1 MLKEDLRMKRLAFQI
16 SFGLFLVFFFFA
28 SLVFAEEK
36 KGNDTL
42 WYELNKKIQEHNKFC
57 AMCIDLERS
66 YYSHTDSKEWLP
78 LWKEIIPSG
87 DLSQSVVNWLKFVNF
102 PMENLKD
109 DDGSIVKG
117 LKESFLKECEKDGH
131 FKFQEFWGKIEAVPS
146 DKTYLP
152 LCGFQILC
160 YAERDPDHN
169 LERMGLYEK
178 VMALSLIFDKKDE
191 FEKAKNDFFE
201 LYKKA
206 ATTRYEHFPASSLS
220 EGGYYAV
227 IDNYEACVLK
237 KYEKYMTEDEVKKW
251 QDYDEGI
258 LKAKK
263 AYSKSVIDM
272 LRAIEQK
279 RDADKN

>member
-1 MLKEDLRMKRLAFQI
+1 MMKEDLRMKRLAFQI
-16 SFGLFLVFFFFA
+16 SFGLFLAFFFFA

-42 WYELNKKIQEHNKFC
+42 WNELNKKITDYDKSTPMNIF
-57 AMCIDLERS
+57 LEQS

-109 DDGSIVKG
+109 ADSSIVNG

-131 FKFQEFWGKIEAVPS
+131 FKFQEFWEKIEAVPS
-146 DKTYLP
+146 SEEYLP
-152 LCGFQILC
+152 LCGFNVFC
-160 YAERDPDHN
+160 YAESDPDHN
-169 LERMGLYEK
+169 LKRMGLYEK

-206 ATTRYEHFPASSLS
+206 ATTRYEHNRFSSLS
-220 EGGYYAV
+220 PGGYYVV
-227 IDNYEACVLK
+227 IDDYAACVLK
-237 KYEKYMTEDEVKKW
+237 KYGKYMTEDEVKKW
-251 QDYDEGI
+251 RDQSQE
-258 LKAKK
+258 KRN
-263 AYSKSVIDM
+263 S
-272 LRAIEQK
+272 RAFFLLNLI
-279 RDADKN
+279 R

>member
-1 MLKEDLRMKRLAFQI
+1 
-16 SFGLFLVFFFFA
+16 
-28 SLVFAEEK
+28 
-36 KGNDTL
+36 
-42 WYELNKKIQEHNKFC
+42 
-57 AMCIDLERS
+57 
-66 YYSHTDSKEWLP
+66 
-78 LWKEIIPSG
+78 
-87 DLSQSVVNWLKFVNF
+87 
-102 PMENLKD
+102 MENLKD

-160 YAERDPDHN
+160 YAESDPDHN

-206 ATTRYEHFPASSLS
+206 ATTKYEHCEFSSLLP
-220 EGGYYAV
+220 GNYYME
-227 IDNYEACVLK
+227 IDNYEECVLK
-237 KYEKYMTEDEVKKW
+237 KYEKHMTADEVKKW
-251 QDYDEGI
+251 RDYDEGI
-258 LKAKK
+258 LRVKK
-263 AYSKSVIDM
+263 AYYM